1 MTMTKT
7 TMLSSSFTTLLLFL
21 SSATLSTGYPSSSDV
36 KYLAKGQC
44 SYAGQI
50 VCASESTFAICD
62 TSLTGVIQPLAVGD
76 TRCGAFGDGGGGGK
90 NTPPPPA
97 SSSTTAAAAA
107 QDTLAFMKTVA
118 SMMATALHPS
128 SKPTPTPTPTA
139 ETTPP
144 PSKPSPKPSLSTTT
158 KKPPKETTSKA
169 QPAKSSSSS
178 SSKSNPHF
186 ASGTGL
192 QVIPITIRGATPT
205 AGGS

>member
-1 MTMTKT
+1 MTKT

-21 SSATLSTGYPSSSDV
+21 SYTTLSTGYPSPSDV

-62 TSLTGVIQPLAVGD
+62 ASLTGVIQPLAVGD

-118 SMMATALHPS
+118 SMMATAIHPS
-128 SKPTPTPTPTA
+128 SKPTPTPK
-139 ETTPP
+139 TTPP

>member
-1 MTMTKT
+1 MPKTNART
-7 TMLSSSFTTLLLFL
+7 TMLSSFTTLLLFL
-21 SSATLSTGYPSSSDV
+21 SYTTLSTGYPSPSDV

-62 TSLTGVIQPLAVGD
+62 ASLTGVVQPLAVGD
-76 TRCGAFGDGGGGGK
+76 TRCGAFGSGGGGGGK

-97 SSSTTAAAAA
+97 SSSTTTAAAAL
-107 QDTLAFMKTVA
+107 DTLAFMKTVA

-128 SKPTPTPTPTA
+128 SKLTPTPK
-139 ETTPP
+139 TTPP
-144 PSKPSPKPSLSTTT
+144 PSKPSPKPSSSTTT
-158 KKPPKETTSKA
+158 KKPSKETTSKA
-169 QPAKSSSSS
+169 QPAKSSSS